1 MKPKIFVDSIKSLE
15 NVFHELIPISQ
26 HMGVKVVN
34 YTGSEL
40 TLAAPLANNINHQLS
55 AFGGSLFSIAA
66 LAGWGMM
73 QLKLCEEHLDANTV
87 VASGDVSFLLPVT
100 GELCCTCS
108 LPDDWP
114 LFLQKIHGKGKGSV
128 NMVSAITT
136 DDEAAMQFNGCYVV
150 SLRNL

>member
-55 AFGGSLFSIAA
+55 AFGGSLFLS
-66 LAGWGMM
+66 LLSPAG
-73 QLKLCEEHLDANTV
+73 A
-87 VASGDVSFLLPVT
+87 
-100 GELCCTCS
+100 
-108 LPDDWP
+108 
-114 LFLQKIHGKGKGSV
+114 
-128 NMVSAITT
+128 
-136 DDEAAMQFNGCYVV
+136 
-150 SLRNL
+150 